1 MFRLFWDN
9 YLEKTADEEMLT
21 VVQPFYAWGGLVV
34 ASPIWYPQLSL
45 DVRKKLF
52 ILIKNVLETER
63 LDLNDINSYIEKGVG
78 A

>member
-1 MFRLFWDN
+1 LFRLFWDN

-21 VVQPFYAWGGLVV
+21 VVQSFYAWRGLVV
-34 ASPIWYPQLSL
+34 ASLIWYPQLSL

-52 ILIKNVLETER
+52 NLTKDVLETER
-63 LDLNDINSYIEKGVG
+63 LDLNNINSYIEKGVG